1 MCLMGPNI
9 KKMLRDMKIE
19 LPFVV
24 FMYRSKF
31 KFRLKFFNLG

>member
-1 MCLMGPNI
+1 MCLMGQNI

-24 FMYRSKF
+24 FMYRSK
-31 KFRLKFFNLG
+31 LNSG